1 MNDSYDPRGGSGWT
15 RRRFLEAVGAA
26 GGAAAVYEAMVAMGL
41 LRVPEAFA
49 GPPDLPADHGRGKH
63 VVILGAG
70 IAGLTAAYELNR
82 AGYRV
87 TVLEAKSRAG
97 GRSFT
102 VRRGD
107 VIEET
112 TGTKQ
117 VCAFDDGPQMY
128 LNAGPGRLPYYHT
141 AILHY
146 CHVLGVELEVYTMMT
161 RTNLFRNDGVWNN
174 APMVNRRIANDTRG
188 WISDLLAKAINK
200 GSLDSEL
207 QGVDKAGLLKLLSS
221 FGDVEASANYDYQGS
236 SRSGYAVD
244 PNIENCGVPLRPLT
258 LADLVT
264 SDFWS
269 HRFFQAEEY
278 EWQPTL
284 FQPVH
289 GMDHIWKGFLKQVG
303 QLVRYD
309 REVVGVHNDPAR
321 NTVTVRHRPSGS
333 SGDGETLT
341 ADWCI
346 STIPLPILATI
357 KDNNFSKEFSAA
369 IGAVEFASTC
379 KVGWQTDSRFWE
391 TQGQMYG
398 GISYINDNI
407 TQMWYPSYDYF
418 GKKGILT
425 GAYNYSKDAEYM
437 AKLELPQR
445 LELAMKGAK
454 KLHPDF
460 DKHVPMALGVSIA
473 WKQVPYQRGGWAD
486 DWKCDQPTYERLLKP
501 DGRFWVAG
509 DQVSYLS
516 GWQEGAVLSAHH
528 VIDGI
533 ARPTRRRRPAPV
545 AHVETSAL
553 REAPGDRRRIR
564 GLP

>member
-1 MNDSYDPRGGSGWT
+1 MAEWT
-15 RRRFLEAVGAA
+15 RRRFLETVGAA
-26 GGAAAVYEAMVAMGL
+26 GGAAALYETMVAMGL
-41 LRVPEAFA
+41 IRTPEAFA
-49 GPPDLPADHGRGKH
+49 GPPDLPPNHGEGKH

-70 IAGLTAAYELNR
+70 IAGLTAAYELHK
-82 AGYRV
+82 AGYKV
-87 TVLEAKSRAG
+87 TVFEAKPRAG

-117 VCAFDDGPQMY
+117 LCKFDEGPQMY
-128 LNAGPGRLPYYHT
+128 LNAGPGRLPYHHT

-146 CHVLGVELEVYTMMT
+146 CHVLGVELEVYNMMS
-161 RTNLFRNDGVWNN
+161 RANLFQTGKAWGG
-174 APMVNRRIANDTRG
+174 AAKTNRQVINDTRG
-188 WISDLLAKAINK
+188 WISELLAKAVNQ

-207 QGVDKAGLLKLLSS
+207 QNVDKAALLDLLAA
-221 FGDVEASANYDYQGS
+221 FGDVDPADNYNYLGS
-236 SRSGYAVD
+236 SRSGYVVD
-244 PNIENCGVPLRPLT
+244 PGIENCGELLQPLKLP
-258 LADLVT
+258 DLL
-264 SDFWS
+264 SSQFWKDRLMQS
-269 HRFFQAEEY
+269 EEY

-289 GMDHIWKGFLKQVG
+289 GMDHVWKGFLRKLPAGMIHYSREVIG
-303 QLVRYD
+303 IHNDAEAKKVKVRY
-309 REVVGVHNDPAR
+309 
-321 NTVTVRHRPSGS
+321 RHSGS
-333 SGDGETLT
+333 SGSGETIT

-357 KDNNFSKEFSAA
+357 RDNNFSDEYFAA
-369 IGAVEFASTC
+369 VKAVNFAPTC
-379 KVGWQTDSRFWE
+379 KVGWQTSSRFWE
-391 TQGQMYG
+391 TQDQMYG
-398 GISYINDNI
+398 GISYTKQNM

-425 GAYNYSKDAEYM
+425 GAYNYDDDAVAM
-437 AKLELPQR
+437 AGWSPQER
-445 LELAMKGAK
+445 LVHAMEEAK

-460 DKHVPMALGVSIA
+460 DKHVPRELGVSIA
-473 WKQVPYQRGGWAD
+473 WKQVPYQLGGWAD
-486 DWKCDQPTYERLLKP
+486 DWDCDMSTYERLLKAE
-501 DGRFWVAG
+501 GRFWVAG

-533 ARPTRRRRPAPV
+533 AQPKRRLRAAPAAKLETPSSRKAPSIKRR
-545 AHVETSAL
+545 T
-553 REAPGDRRRIR
+553 R

>member
-1 MNDSYDPRGGSGWT
+1 MNDSYDPRGGGGWT

-128 LNAGPGRLPYYHT
+128 LNAGPGRLPYHHT

-161 RTNLFRNDGVWNN
+161 RANLFQNDGAWKN

-188 WISDLLAKAINK
+188 WIADLLAKAINK

-221 FGDVEASANYDYQGS
+221 FGDVEASANYDYHGS

-258 LADLVT
+258 LADLVR

-303 QLVRYD
+303 QLVRYN
-309 REVVGVHNDPAR
+309 REVIGVHNDDGG
-321 NTVTVRHRPSGS
+321 NTVTVRHRPSGG
-333 SGDGETLT
+333 SGDGENLT

-346 STIPLPILATI
+346 STMPLPILAAI
-357 KDNNFSKEFSAA
+357 KDNNFTEPFSKAVAA
-369 IGAVEFASTC
+369 VNFASTC
-379 KVGWQTDSRFWE
+379 KVGWQADSRFWE
-391 TQGQMYG
+391 RQGQMYG

-418 GKKGILT
+418 GQKGILT

-460 DKHVPMALGVSIA
+460 GTHVPMALGVSIA
-473 WKQVPYQRGGWAD
+473 WKQVPYQLGGWAD
-486 DWKCDQPTYERLLKP
+486 DWPCDQPAYERLLKP

>member
-128 LNAGPGRLPYYHT
+128 LNAGPGRLPYHHT

-161 RTNLFRNDGVWNN
+161 RANLFQNDGAWKN

-188 WISDLLAKAINK
+188 WIADLLAKAINK

-221 FGDVEASANYDYQGS
+221 FGDVEASANYDYHGS

-244 PNIENCGVPLRPLT
+244 PNIENCGVLLRPLT
-258 LADLVT
+258 LADLVR

-346 STIPLPILATI
+346 STMPLPILAAI
-357 KDNNFSKEFSAA
+357 KDNNFTEPFSKAVAA
-369 IGAVEFASTC
+369 VNFASTC
-379 KVGWQTDSRFWE
+379 KVGWQADSRFWE

-473 WKQVPYQRGGWAD
+473 WKQVPYQLGGWAD
-486 DWKCDQPTYERLLKP
+486 DWPCDQPAYERLLKP

-545 AHVETSAL
+545 THVETSAL

>member
-49 GPPDLPADHGRGKH
+49 GPPDLPPDHGRGKH

-70 IAGLTAAYELNR
+70 IAGLTAAYELKG

-97 GRSFT
+97 GRSVT

-107 VIEET
+107 VLEET

-128 LNAGPGRLPYYHT
+128 LNAGPGRLPYHHT

-161 RTNLFRNDGVWNN
+161 RANLFRNDGAWNN

-244 PNIENCGVPLRPLT
+244 PNVENCGVPLRPLT
-258 LADLVT
+258 LADLVK

-309 REVVGVHNDPAR
+309 REVVGVHNDGAR

-333 SGDGETLT
+333 SGDGENLT

-346 STIPLPILATI
+346 STIPLPILAAI
-357 KDNNFSKEFSAA
+357 KDNNFSKDFSAA

-379 KVGWQTDSRFWE
+379 KVGWQADARFWE

-418 GKKGILT
+418 GRKGILT
-425 GAYNYSKDAEYM
+425 GAYNYDKDAEYM

-473 WKQVPYQRGGWAD
+473 WKQVPYQLGGWAN
-486 DWKCDQPTYERLLKP
+486 DWPCDQATYKLLLKP

-533 ARPTRRRRPAPV
+533 TRPTRRRRPAPV

>member
-1 MNDSYDPRGGSGWT
+1 MNDSYDPREGDWT

-128 LNAGPGRLPYYHT
+128 LNAGPGRLPYHHT

-161 RTNLFRNDGVWNN
+161 RANLFQNDGVWKN

-244 PNIENCGVPLRPLT
+244 PNIENCGVLLRPLT
-258 LADLVT
+258 LADLVK
-264 SDFWS
+264 SDFWT

-303 QLVRYD
+303 QLVRYG
-309 REVVGVHNDPAR
+309 REVVGVHNDHAR
-321 NTVTVRHRPSGS
+321 NTVTVRHRPSGGT
-333 SGDGETLT
+333 GDGETLT

-346 STIPLPILATI
+346 STIPLPILAAV

-369 IGAVEFASTC
+369 MGAVNFASTC

-391 TQGQMYG
+391 TQGQIYG

-425 GAYNYSKDAEYM
+425 GAYNYDKDAEYM
-437 AKLELPQR
+437 AKLELTQR
-445 LELAMKGAK
+445 LELATKGAR

-473 WKQVPYQRGGWAD
+473 WKQVPYQLGGWAD

-533 ARPTRRRRPAPV
+533 ARPKRRRRAAPAT
-545 AHVETSAL
+545 HVEMPPL
-553 REAPGDRRRIR
+553 RQAPGVSRRTR